1 MNLLLDAVL
10 LLFLSIN
17 DVKAL
22 LFLSVIAGRMSI
34 KNLISWSLAV
44 FLPLY
49 QPKSPTRLQHWK
61 QANCFSLYWLQ
72 RINKEKAL

>member
-1 MNLLLDAVL
+1 MLVL

-44 FLPLY
+44 FLID
-49 QPKSPTRLQHWK
+49 
-61 QANCFSLYWLQ
+61 FEV
-72 RINKEKAL
+72 INSHQCDGTVHNAPAVN